1 MSSDIRD
8 KNMIVQ
14 SFKNKGLRG
23 EVIALISD
31 DADYGLTREQIA
43 KYADKKM
50 DIDRMRIYS
59 ECLRNGYEDS
69 IIKIIMADG
78 LSKAQMQMALK
89 FYKKGVPEED
99 IEAITKSGEK
109 AAVMKKRYEEIL
121 DMTDSVYNAAETEPE
136 YVKKIAEHIQEV
148 VLSIGNTDKKFD
160 DIAEVLKSLMQSR
173 RDEEE
178 FDKVLKENQEKDTLL
193 SQKQDEINKAYSQAS
208 ENRKEVEMLKEEN
221 ETLKKKIREFEEK
234 GKEDAENMT
243 SNSQHPESSNREF
256 TNGQYPKSSDREF
269 ASSQYSKSHDRETA
283 KRQYPETS
291 SQRVQDRGYGGS
303 YTRIYSNDI
312 ERTVRRNSN
321 ATVGFF
327 TRLGI
332 KKKSRRNIVKL
343 VIAGELD
350 INQLVQIKS
359 AIEKGLTERQLE
371 DIINS
376 RVPADRMKEK
386 VEIAELENS
395 MQG

>member
-1 MSSDIRD
+1 MSSDTRD

-23 EVIALISD
+23 EVMELISE

-59 ECLRNGYEDS
+59 ECMRNDFDDS
-69 IIKIIMADG
+69 VIRIITADG
-78 LSKAQMQMALK
+78 LSKVQMQMALE
-89 FYKKGVPEED
+89 FYKKGVSKED
-99 IEAITKSGEK
+99 IEEITKSGEK
-109 AAVMKKRYEEIL
+109 AAAMKKRYEEIL
-121 DMTDSVYNAAETEPE
+121 DKTDSVYNASETEPE

-160 DIAEVLKSLMQSR
+160 DIAEVLKSLAQSR
-173 RDEEE
+173 KDEEE
-178 FDKVLKENQEKDTLL
+178 LERVLKENQEKDRLL
-193 SQKQDEINKAYSQAS
+193 SQKQDEINKAYSQAA

-221 ETLKKKIREFEEK
+221 EALNRKISEIEKRSKEEV
-234 GKEDAENMT
+234 AENV
-243 SNSQHPESSNREF
+243 PSSEHM
-256 TNGQYPKSSDREF
+256 QSSDREF
-269 ASSQYSKSHDRETA
+269 TNRRYT
-283 KRQYPETS
+283 ETS
-291 SQRVQDRGYGGS
+291 SRGDYGRGYGSG
-303 YTRIYSNDI
+303 YVRINSNDI
-312 ERTVRRNSN
+312 ERTVRTNSYGM
-321 ATVGFF
+321 AGIF

-332 KKKSRRNIVKL
+332 KKKSRRNLVRL
-343 VIAGELD
+343 VISGELD
-350 INQLVQIKS
+350 RNQLVQIKS

-376 RVPADRMKEK
+376 RVSADRMKEI

-395 MQG
+395 MQ

>member
-1 MSSDIRD
+1 
-8 KNMIVQ
+8 
-14 SFKNKGLRG
+14 
-23 EVIALISD
+23 
-31 DADYGLTREQIA
+31 
-43 KYADKKM
+43 
-50 DIDRMRIYS
+50 
-59 ECLRNGYEDS
+59 
-69 IIKIIMADG
+69 
-78 LSKAQMQMALK
+78 
-89 FYKKGVPEED
+89 
-99 IEAITKSGEK
+99 
-109 AAVMKKRYEEIL
+109 
-121 DMTDSVYNAAETEPE
+121 MT
-136 YVKKIAEHIQEV
+136 
-148 VLSIGNTDKKFD
+148 L
-160 DIAEVLKSLMQSR
+160 
-173 RDEEE
+173 
-178 FDKVLKENQEKDTLL
+178 
-193 SQKQDEINKAYSQAS
+193 
-208 ENRKEVEMLKEEN
+208 
-221 ETLKKKIREFEEK
+221 
-234 GKEDAENMT
+234 
-243 SNSQHPESSNREF
+243 NSQHPESSNREF

-303 YTRIYSNDI
+303 YTRIDSNDI

-327 TRLGI
+327 TRLCI
-332 KKKSRRNIVKL
+332 KKKSRRNLVKL

-376 RVPADRMKEK
+376 RVPADRMKEI

>member
-1 MSSDIRD
+1 MSSDTRD

-14 SFKNKGLRG
+14 SFRKKGLRD

-59 ECLRNGYEDS
+59 ECLRNGYDDS
-69 IIKIIMADG
+69 IIKIITADG
-78 LSKAQMQMALK
+78 LSKAQMQMALE
-89 FYKKGVPEED
+89 FYKKGVSKED
-99 IEAITKSGEK
+99 VEAITKSGEK

-121 DMTDSVYNAAETEPE
+121 DMTDNVCNMAQTEPE

-160 DIAEVLKSLMQSR
+160 DIAEVLKSLAQSR
-173 RDEEE
+173 KEEE
-178 FDKVLKENQEKDTLL
+178 ELERVLKENQEKDILL
-193 SQKQDEINKAYSQAS
+193 SQNQDEINKAYSQAAK
-208 ENRKEVEMLKEEN
+208 NRKEVEMLKEEN

-234 GKEDAENMT
+234 NKEYAENMT
-243 SNSQHPESSNREF
+243 SNSQHLESSNGEF
-256 TNGQYPKSSDREF
+256 AKGQYPKSLDKEFTDGQYPESSDREF
-269 ASSQYSKSHDRETA
+269 G
-283 KRQYPETS
+283 KRQYTETS
-291 SQRVQDRGYGGS
+291 AQRGQDS
-303 YTRIYSNDI
+303 YTRINSNDI
-312 ERTVRRNSN
+312 ERTVRRNSYSS
-321 ATVGFF
+321 VGFF
-327 TRLGI
+327 TRVGI
-332 KKKSRRNIVKL
+332 KKKSRRNLVKL

-350 INQLVQIKS
+350 KNQLVQIKN

-376 RVPADRMKEK
+376 RVPADRMKEI

>member
-1 MSSDIRD
+1 
-8 KNMIVQ
+8 
-14 SFKNKGLRG
+14 
-23 EVIALISD
+23 
-31 DADYGLTREQIA
+31 
-43 KYADKKM
+43 
-50 DIDRMRIYS
+50 
-59 ECLRNGYEDS
+59 
-69 IIKIIMADG
+69 
-78 LSKAQMQMALK
+78 
-89 FYKKGVPEED
+89 
-99 IEAITKSGEK
+99 
-109 AAVMKKRYEEIL
+109 
-121 DMTDSVYNAAETEPE
+121 
-136 YVKKIAEHIQEV
+136 
-148 VLSIGNTDKKFD
+148 
-160 DIAEVLKSLMQSR
+160 
-173 RDEEE
+173 
-178 FDKVLKENQEKDTLL
+178 
-193 SQKQDEINKAYSQAS
+193 
-208 ENRKEVEMLKEEN
+208 
-221 ETLKKKIREFEEK
+221 
-234 GKEDAENMT
+234 MT

-256 TNGQYPKSSDREF
+256 TNGQYPKSSDSEF

-376 RVPADRMKEK
+376 RVPADRMKEI

>member
-59 ECLRNGYEDS
+59 ECLKNGYEDS
-69 IIKIIMADG
+69 IIKIITADG
-78 LSKAQMQMALK
+78 LSKVQMQMALE
-89 FYKKGVPEED
+89 FYKKGVSKEE

-173 RDEEE
+173 RNEEE
-178 FDKVLKENQEKDTLL
+178 YDRVLKENQEKDTLL
-193 SQKQDEINKAYSQAS
+193 SQKQDEINKAYSQAA
-208 ENRKEVEMLKEEN
+208 ENRKEVEMLKGEN

-234 GKEDAENMT
+234 GKEDVENMT

-256 TNGQYPKSSDREF
+256 TNGQYSKSSDREF

-303 YTRIYSNDI
+303 YTRIDSNDI

-327 TRLGI
+327 TRLCI
-332 KKKSRRNIVKL
+332 KKKSRRNLVKL

-376 RVPADRMKEK
+376 RVPADRMKEI

>member
-69 IIKIIMADG
+69 IIKIITADG
-78 LSKAQMQMALK
+78 LSKAQMQMALE
-89 FYKKGVPEED
+89 FYKKGVSEEE

-121 DMTDSVYNAAETEPE
+121 DMTDSVYNAAE
-136 YVKKIAEHIQEV
+136 
-148 VLSIGNTDKKFD
+148 
-160 DIAEVLKSLMQSR
+160 
-173 RDEEE
+173 
-178 FDKVLKENQEKDTLL
+178 
-193 SQKQDEINKAYSQAS
+193 
-208 ENRKEVEMLKEEN
+208 NRKEVEMLKGEN

-256 TNGQYPKSSDREF
+256 TNGQYSKSSDREF

-291 SQRVQDRGYGGS
+291 GQRVQDRGYGGS
-303 YTRIYSNDI
+303 YTRIDSNDI

-327 TRLGI
+327 TRLCI
-332 KKKSRRNIVKL
+332 KKKSRRNLVKL

-376 RVPADRMKEK
+376 RVPADRMKEI

>member
-1 MSSDIRD
+1 MSSDTRD

-14 SFKNKGLRG
+14 SFRKKGLRD

-59 ECLRNGYEDS
+59 ECLRNGYDDS
-69 IIKIIMADG
+69 IIKIITADG
-78 LSKAQMQMALK
+78 LSKAQMHMALE
-89 FYKKGVPEED
+89 FYKKGVSKED
-99 IEAITKSGEK
+99 VEAITKSGEK

-121 DMTDSVYNAAETEPE
+121 DMTDNVCNMAQTEPE

-160 DIAEVLKSLMQSR
+160 DIAEVLKSLAQSR
-173 RDEEE
+173 KEEE
-178 FDKVLKENQEKDTLL
+178 ELERVLKENQEKDILL
-193 SQKQDEINKAYSQAS
+193 SQNQDEINKAYSQAAK
-208 ENRKEVEMLKEEN
+208 NRKEVEMLKEEN

-234 GKEDAENMT
+234 NKEYAENMT
-243 SNSQHPESSNREF
+243 SNSQHLESSNGEF
-256 TNGQYPKSSDREF
+256 AKGQYPKSLDKEFTDGQYPESSDREF
-269 ASSQYSKSHDRETA
+269 G
-283 KRQYPETS
+283 KRQYTETS
-291 SQRVQDRGYGGS
+291 AQRGQDS
-303 YTRIYSNDI
+303 YTRINSNDI
-312 ERTVRRNSN
+312 ERTVRRNSYSS
-321 ATVGFF
+321 VGFF
-327 TRLGI
+327 TRVGI
-332 KKKSRRNIVKL
+332 KKKSRRNLVKL

-350 INQLVQIKS
+350 KNQLVQIKN

-376 RVPADRMKEK
+376 RVPADRMKEI

>member
-69 IIKIIMADG
+69 IIKIITADG

-178 FDKVLKENQEKDTLL
+178 FDRVLKENQEKDTLL
-193 SQKQDEINKAYSQAS
+193 SQKQDEINKVYSQAA

-243 SNSQHPESSNREF
+243 SNSQHPESSN
-256 TNGQYPKSSDREF
+256 SEF

-376 RVPADRMKEK
+376 RVPADRMKEI

>member
-1 MSSDIRD
+1 MSSDTRD

-14 SFKNKGLRG
+14 SFKKKGLRG

-31 DADYGLTREQIA
+31 DADYGLTREQIS

-69 IIKIIMADG
+69 IIKIITADG
-78 LSKAQMQMALK
+78 LNKAQMQMALE
-89 FYKKGVPEED
+89 FYKKGVSED
-99 IEAITKSGEK
+99 DVETITKSGEK

-121 DMTDSVYNAAETEPE
+121 DMVDNVYDVAQTEPE

-160 DIAEVLKSLMQSR
+160 DIAEVLNSLVQSR
-173 RDEEE
+173 KDEEDLE
-178 FDKVLKENQEKDTLL
+178 RVLKENQEKDILL
-193 SQKQDEINKAYSQAS
+193 SQKQDEINRAYSQAA

-221 ETLKKKIREFEEK
+221 ETLKKKVREFEK
-234 GKEDAENMT
+234 KSKEDAENMT
-243 SNSQHPESSNREF
+243 ARGQHLEDSNRE
-256 TNGQYPKSSDREF
+256 TVNAQYPKSSDREF
-269 ASSQYSKSHDRETA
+269 TNGQYSQSTDRETVN
-283 KRQYPETS
+283 RQYPETS
-291 SQRVQDRGYGGS
+291 SQRGQDRGYGSS
-303 YTRIYSNDI
+303 YIRISSNDI

-321 ATVGFF
+321 ASVGFF

-332 KKKSRRNIVKL
+332 KKKSRRNLVKL

-350 INQLVQIKS
+350 RNQLVQIKS

-376 RVPADRMKEK
+376 RVPADRMKEI